1 MTASATII
9 WDWNG
14 TLLNDVEYS
23 IQTMNSLL
31 SERGLDL
38 IDYEKYRQWF
48 EFPVIKYY
56 QKLGFDFTRES
67 FEEVGLE
74 FMKRYFAGM
83 DSIKLYD
90 QAESSLR
97 WFRSIGC
104 RQMILSSMEQEM
116 LGKMLKNLNILDF
129 FEHVVGIDNHYGGG
143 KIEAAHKLHAM
154 LNPKDNR
161 VLLIGDTLHDAEIGQ
176 QMGYQV
182 VLVSHGHQDH
192 QVLRKANVPVMGD
205 LAELVGWFYTSTFK

>member
-74 FMKRYFAGM
+74 FMKRYFAG
-83 DSIKLYD
+83 
-90 QAESSLR
+90 
-97 WFRSIGC
+97 
-104 RQMILSSMEQEM
+104 
-116 LGKMLKNLNILDF
+116 
-129 FEHVVGIDNHYGGG
+129 
-143 KIEAAHKLHAM
+143 
-154 LNPKDNR
+154 
-161 VLLIGDTLHDAEIGQ
+161 
-176 QMGYQV
+176 
-182 VLVSHGHQDH
+182 
-192 QVLRKANVPVMGD
+192 
-205 LAELVGWFYTSTFK
+205 

>member
-1 MTASATII
+1 MNPSTTII

-31 SERGLDL
+31 SERGLDF

-74 FMKRYFAGM
+74 FMKRYFADM

-90 QAESSLR
+90 QAESTLR

-104 RQMILSSMEQEM
+104 RQMILSSMEQKM
-116 LGKMLKNLNILDF
+116 LEKMLKNLNIIDF
-129 FEHVVGIDNHYGGG
+129 FEFVIGIDNHYGGG
-143 KIEAAHKLHAM
+143 KNEAARKLHFR
-154 LNPKDNR
+154 LNPNNR
-161 VLLIGDTLHDAEIGQ
+161 NTILIGDTLHDAEVGQ

-182 VLVSHGHQDH
+182 VLVSHGHQNYH
-192 QVLRKANVPVMGD
+192 VLRKANVPIMND
-205 LAELVGWFYTSTFK
+205 LAELVGWFYSLTFQ